1 MNRRILPSVASAIL
15 LVGVS
20 VAMVILRR
28 AGVIDDNPARGVM
41 VIIGLLLALYSNMIP
56 KTFSAKSARAL
67 AVKRLAGWAFVLS
80 GLGYA
85 AVWMFAPFDSAPDLS
100 MAVVA
105 PATVLVLISCLWARW
120 RPSSAS

>member
-1 MNRRILPSVASAIL
+1 MNRRILPSIASAIL

-20 VAMVILRR
+20 IAMVILRR
-28 AGVIDDNPARGVM
+28 AGVIDDNPTRGVM

-56 KTFSAKSARAL
+56 KTFTAKSARAL

-80 GLGYA
+80 GLAYA
-85 AVWMFAPFDSAPDLS
+85 AVWMFAPFENAPDLS

-105 PATVLVLISCLWARW
+105 PATVLVLVSCLWARS
-120 RPSSAS
+120 RPSSAA